1 MVWKVA
7 AAVTVIT
14 AVLTVALG
22 ASFYISA
29 DGRRCRRPVLNR
41 YARRTNQFR
50 EIDEDESYDNGWFVR
65 ELRCSKATFESVV
78 LRVSSR
84 WNEVNTPIHARAVF
98 TIRERVA
105 LTLFHLASLEYDFFS
120 LEYLLWSI
128 DGSQSSWKREL
139 NICRTI
145 SNIVANHGDN

>member
-98 TIRERVA
+98 TIRERVG
-105 LTLFHLASLEYDFFS
+105 LTLFHLASLETYARSGQVF
-120 LEYLLWSI
+120 
-128 DGSQSSWKREL
+128 G
-139 NICRTI
+139 I
-145 SNIVANHGDN
+145 SKSRAILCVDQVLKVLINC